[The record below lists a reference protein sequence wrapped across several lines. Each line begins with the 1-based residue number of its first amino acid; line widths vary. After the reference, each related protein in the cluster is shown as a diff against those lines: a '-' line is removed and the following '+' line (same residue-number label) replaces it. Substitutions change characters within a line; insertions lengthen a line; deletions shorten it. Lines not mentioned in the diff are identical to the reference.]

1 MVQWLR
7 ALALAG
13 PGFDSQH
20 LYDASQ
26 PPVAPV
32 PGDLMPSS
40 EPTLGTRHT
49 CCTDVH
55 AGQNTHG
62 FLYHGGSR
70 DSSQVGRLG
79 GSFTGL
85 FS

>member
-13 PGFDSQH
+13 PGLDFQH

-32 PGDLMPSS
+32 LGDLMLSS
-40 EPTLGTRHT
+40 DSLGHQTHMLHRCT
-49 CCTDVH
+49 CRAKH
-55 AGQNTHG
+55 PW
-62 FLYHGGSR
+62 FSLPW
-70 DSSQVGRLG
+70 RLPG
-79 GSFTGL
+79 
-85 FS
+85 